1 MKVIDASVGFKALV
15 TEADS
20 AKAIQLVED
29 YRNGVTE
36 RTSTPLRSPT
46 VSREPSGKASGR
58 RSKTPYNLASG
69 SAPSPTF
76 AGASAKS
83 LRSLIAGANWR
94 LRLSLR
100 GTRRAA
106 WLRFRDCR

>member
-20 AKAIQLVED
+20 AKAIQLV
-29 YRNGVTE
+29 
-36 RTSTPLRSPT
+36 
-46 VSREPSGKASGR
+46 A
-58 RSKTPYNLASG
+58 
-69 SAPSPTF
+69 PTF

-106 WLRFRDCR
+106 WLTGSSGRSKVSIILALAST